1 MKIKVVE
8 TIVED
13 GSGVEKTFTI
23 ERVRK
28 EGLPQ
33 RTRLGDPLD
42 GMGGEGSIT
51 NGQGLPHQLEDVLD
65 LGNGMGID
73 GVDIQLNHH
82 SDGGQQGLTLM
93 TSGKVPE
100 LDQYG
105 IPGLLGEV
113 HRHSLE
119 ESDRIK
125 KCTVEREGI
134 KRQREMKKVQV
145 SLAESMIISP
155 QTIARFFSWNFIS
168 MTSSYWIGPRIRHH
182 WVRILYF
189 PEAMTSLRFASF
201 LPLHVNSV

>member
-13 GSGVEKTFTI
+13 GSGIGKTFTI

-42 GMGGEGSIT
+42 GMGGEGSVT
-51 NGQGLPHQLEDVLD
+51 NGQGLSHQLEDVLD

-73 GVDIQLNHH
+73 GVDIQLNDH
-82 SDGGQQGLTLM
+82 SGGQQGLTLM

-145 SLAESMIISP
+145 SPVESMTLSP
-155 QTIARFFSWNFIS
+155 QTIARFLSWGFIG
-168 MTSSYWIGPRIRHH
+168 MTSSYWIGPYIRHH
-182 WVRILYF
+182 GLGFCIF
-189 PEAMTSLRFASF
+189 
-201 LPLHVNSV
+201 

>member
-13 GSGVEKTFTI
+13 GSGIGKTFTI

-42 GMGGEGSIT
+42 GMGGEGSVT
-51 NGQGLPHQLEDVLD
+51 NGQGLSHQLEDVMG
-65 LGNGMGID
+65 LGNGMSID
-73 GVDIQLNHH
+73 GVDIQLNDH
-82 SDGGQQGLTLM
+82 SGGGQQGLTLM
-93 TSGKVPE
+93 TSGKIPE

-145 SLAESMIISP
+145 SPVKPITLSP
-155 QTIARFFSWNFIS
+155 PTIARFLSWGFIG
-168 MTSSYWIGPRIRHH
+168 MPSSYWIRPHIRHH
-182 WVRILYF
+182 GLGFCIF
-189 PEAMTSLRFASF
+189 
-201 LPLHVNSV
+201 

>member
-13 GSGVEKTFTI
+13 GSGVAKTFTI

-33 RTRLGDPLD
+33 RARLGDPLD
-42 GMGGEGSIT
+42 GMGGEGSAT
-51 NGQGLPHQLEDVLD
+51 NGQGLSHQLEDVMD

-73 GVDIQLNHH
+73 GDDIQLNDHTG
-82 SDGGQQGLTLM
+82 GGQQGLNLM
-93 TSGKVPE
+93 TSGKIPE

-113 HRHSLE
+113 HRHSLD

-134 KRQREMKKVQV
+134 KRQKEMKKVQV
-145 SLAESMIISP
+145 SLVRSMILNFKRSPISLVK
-155 QTIARFFSWNFIS
+155 FFIS
-168 MTSSYWIGPRIRHH
+168 MASCYWTPGPHTSSWTRI
-182 WVRILYF
+182 WYF
-189 PEAMTSLRFASF
+189 LETMTSLRFA
-201 LPLHVNSV
+201 

>member
-13 GSGVEKTFTI
+13 GSGIGKTFTI

-42 GMGGEGSIT
+42 GMGGEASVT
-51 NGQGLPHQLEDVLD
+51 NGQGLPHQLEDVMD

-73 GVDIQLNHH
+73 GVDDIQLNDHVV
-82 SDGGQQGLTLM
+82 GGQQGLTLM
-93 TSGKVPE
+93 SSSKVPE

-145 SLAESMIISP
+145 SLVKSMVLNP
-155 QTIARFFSWNFIS
+155 QTIVRFFSWGFIG
-168 MTSSYWIGPRIRHH
+168 MTAYVIMG
-182 WVRILYF
+182 
-189 PEAMTSLRFASF
+189 
-201 LPLHVNSV
+201 